1 MNGIITD
8 YIEDKGFGFIK
19 DQNENKRFFHI
30 SKIREKDK
38 FLNNIT
44 TYLYTEWVE
53 RNCFVVDFKEVENEK
68 GLSAIDIH
76 LTNQIFND
84 KSIISIYEAEIMD
97 LKYDT
102 DSITRVVSGIKSGMS
117 VPFGATSGGNGT
129 YRLDYPE
136 VFRELN
142 IYFRRTDDIGWG
154 TIDVRELVLDINDRS
169 KITEKLIEILKNKIV
184 GKSIPIISNQKK
196 WKLIDNSILEI

>member
-1 MNGIITD
+1 MKGIITD

-30 SKIREKDK
+30 SQIREKDK

-44 TYLYTEWVE
+44 AYLYTDWVE
-53 RNCFVVDFKEVENEK
+53 RNCFVVDFKEDENEK

-76 LTNQIFND
+76 LSNQIFND
-84 KSIISIYEAEIMD
+84 KSIVNSFQAKIID
-97 LKYDT
+97 FKYDT
-102 DSITRVVSGIKSGMS
+102 NSLTRTVSGIKSGMS

-129 YRLDYPE
+129 YRLGYPE
-136 VFRELN
+136 VIRELN

-154 TIDVRELVLDINDRS
+154 KTDVRELVLEVNERS
-169 KITEKLIEILKNKIV
+169 KITDKLIETLKNKIV
-184 GKSIPIISNQKK
+184 GKTIHIVSNKK
-196 WKLIDNSILEI
+196 EWMLVDKKIVEI